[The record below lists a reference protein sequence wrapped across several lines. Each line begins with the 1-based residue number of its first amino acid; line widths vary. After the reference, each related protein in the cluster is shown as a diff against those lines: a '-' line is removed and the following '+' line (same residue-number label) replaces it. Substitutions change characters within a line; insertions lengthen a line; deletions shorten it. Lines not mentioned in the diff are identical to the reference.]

1 MTISISNSWH
11 CALTCSVQRLIWCVR
26 NYEELIKVIF
36 LLKKILFLD
45 FPVITEKTTQH
56 TDYRRPEK
64 KQSSLHGQKFTP
76 TPTFSDMA
84 EAYFVCH
91 VSPIFQ
97 ISLIYAFIGCPQS
110 VILSFKLFSFSWCIC
125 PLEPV
130 CCSHTMAIRV
140 VEFSNGGYKIRKI
153 FASE

>member
-11 CALTCSVQRLIWCVR
+11 CALTCSVQRIIRCVR

-97 ISLIYAFIGCPQS
+97 ISLIYAFIECLQS
-110 VILSFKLFSFSWCIC
+110 VCKFLGSFVGLILRSLQLHFESFQNFSKKKPQILIC
-125 PLEPV
+125 P
-130 CCSHTMAIRV
+130 A
-140 VEFSNGGYKIRKI
+140 
-153 FASE
+153 